1 MCVASVLCSSAGS
14 SSTGSSS
21 AGSTGA
27 AVGSGGCVSTIFQTS
42 TTASVYWRARRARS
56 ETSSAISTSPY
67 ITISASFTSTITVG
81 FRCSCS
87 TGGPVYIPM
96 CAERRSRPLGGHRPH
111 RRKLTCDLSAFLLL
125 TSWSTLL

>member
-27 AVGSGGCVSTIFQTS
+27 TVGSGGCVSTIFQTS

-56 ETSSAISTSPY
+56 ETSAISTSPY

-111 RRKLTCDLSAFLLL
+111 QRKLTCDLSAFLLL
-125 TSWSTLL
+125 TSWGSTLL